1 MSTNKIQT
9 ALLLAA
15 ILALGACAST
25 NETKPSARWT
35 VASEQEVAAKLDEKL
50 FEAAKGLVWLKKDDE
65 LLFCKRSRDI
75 GSAIPTIKC
84 INEAQLRTR
93 VENMTKYRDD
103 MRNRG
108 GKCTLGRAGGPP
120 CGAN

>member
-1 MSTNKIQT
+1 
-9 ALLLAA
+9 
-15 ILALGACAST
+15 
-25 NETKPSARWT
+25 
-35 VASEQEVAAKLDEKL
+35 L